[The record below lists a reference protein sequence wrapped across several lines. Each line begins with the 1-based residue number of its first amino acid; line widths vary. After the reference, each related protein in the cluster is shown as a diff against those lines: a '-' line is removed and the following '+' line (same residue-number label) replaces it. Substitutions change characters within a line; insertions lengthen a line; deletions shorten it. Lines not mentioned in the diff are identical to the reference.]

1 MKLLSPLFLLSS
13 LAMFSVPVFAEDASP
28 PSMGCAAK
36 SQEIRSK
43 IQQAKTDGDKDQ
55 QAGLEKALSE
65 ANANCSETSLLKQR
79 EQKVLD
85 AKREV
90 TRRQNDLTKAME
102 KGDAQKINK
111 RKEKL
116 ADSRKELQEAQTEL
130 EKIQPED

>member
-1 MKLLSPLFLLSS
+1 MKLWSPLILLSS
-13 LAMFSVPVFAEDASP
+13 LALLSTPVFAEDAP
-28 PSMGCAAK
+28 QPATGCVAK

-43 IQQAKTDGDKDQ
+43 IQQAKTDGDKVQ
-55 QAGLEKALSE
+55 QAGLEKALNE

-79 EQKVLD
+79 EQNVLD

-102 KGDAQKINK
+102 KGDAEKINK

-130 EKIQPED
+130 EKIQPQD

>member
-1 MKLLSPLFLLSS
+1 MKLWSPLILLTS
-13 LAMFSVPVFAEDASP
+13 LGLFSAPLFATEAPP
-28 PSMGCAAK
+28 PSGCAAK

-43 IQQAKTDGDKDQ
+43 IQQAKTDGDKNQ

-65 ANANCSETSLLKQR
+65 ANANCTETSLLKQH
-79 EQKVLD
+79 EQKVLE

-102 KGDAQKINK
+102 QGDADKINK

-116 ADSRKELQEAQTEL
+116 ANSRKQLQDAQTEL
-130 EKIQPED
+130 EQIQPED

>member
-1 MKLLSPLFLLSS
+1 MKLRSPLILLA
-13 LAMFSVPVFAEDASP
+13 LFSAPLFAAEAPPP
-28 PSMGCAAK
+28 PSGCAAK

-43 IQQAKTDGDKDQ
+43 IQQAKTDGDKNQ

-65 ANANCSETSLLKQR
+65 ANANCTETSLLKQH

-102 KGDAQKINK
+102 QGDAEKINK

-116 ADSRKELQEAQTEL
+116 ANSRKELQDAQTEL
-130 EKIQPED
+130 EQIQPQD

>member
-1 MKLLSPLFLLSS
+1 MKLWSPLILLSS
-13 LAMFSVPVFAEDASP
+13 LGLFSASP
-28 PSMGCAAK
+28 LAAEAPPSPSGCALK

-55 QAGLEKALSE
+55 QAALEKALSE
-65 ANANCSETSLLKQR
+65 ANANCSETSLLKQL

-90 TRRQNDLTKAME
+90 TRRQNDLTKAMDQ
-102 KGDAQKINK
+102 GDAEKINK

-116 ADSRKELQEAQTEL
+116 AKSRKELQDAQTEL
-130 EKIQPED
+130 EQIQPQD